1 MLKDQHAIQTN
12 TFVLIIPGYVLL
24 PLPSRD
30 TELAYKNAVK
40 AYGQWINSHTRA
52 HRVIHTQN
60 FQLSV
65 KTLMNPF

>member
-1 MLKDQHAIQTN
+1 MLKDQHAIQIN

-24 PLPSRD
+24 PLQSRD

-40 AYGQWINSHTRA
+40 AYGQCINSHTRA

-60 FQLSV
+60 YIER
-65 KTLMNPF
+65 